1 MKEFELE
8 YGSLYSHWYSMLKTK
23 EKEVG
28 KGKIPADVMEAAKEQ
43 IEKLTEN
50 IDNEVFETHN
60 ISRTFYQQWIETK
73 GNIPEISQIRERIE
87 ANFEKLLKVQKPE
100 LVFDYPKEL
109 NKQVYVKFIKAAYE
123 KFRFDIYHH

>member
-1 MKEFELE
+1 
-8 YGSLYSHWYSMLKTK
+8 MLKTK